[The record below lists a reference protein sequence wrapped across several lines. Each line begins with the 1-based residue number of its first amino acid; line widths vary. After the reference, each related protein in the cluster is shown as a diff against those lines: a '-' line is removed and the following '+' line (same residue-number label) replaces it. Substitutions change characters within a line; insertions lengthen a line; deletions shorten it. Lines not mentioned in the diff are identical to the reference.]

1 MPLPREEGASRDW
14 ELRGVP
20 RNCEDWEGGVPTQW
34 EGVPRGEG
42 VPKKGFERK
51 GFVPRVWEG
60 GVPTQGVP
68 RAGPNG
74 IKNFN
79 PGIFRD
85 GILPNPGI
93 PGFFG
98 TGFSNIFYP
107 GI

>member
-1 MPLPREEGASRDW
+1 MPQPREEGASRDW

-60 GVPTQGVP
+60 GVPLPREGVP
-68 RAGPNG
+68 RGEGVPSDHTGPGLLVVNCS
-74 IKNFN
+74 
-79 PGIFRD
+79 PS
-85 GILPNPGI
+85 LPAMSCI
-93 PGFFG
+93 
-98 TGFSNIFYP
+98 
-107 GI
+107 